1 MMDKLDVA
9 TFSRNS
15 FTYNAIV
22 RAMIAVIISTFR
34 PPQKLQLVATN
45 QNIFANK
52 ENCAEFTVDVDIICS
67 CLQCVQVHV
76 ERAAADLARHHQVL
90 LEDWSREEWS
100 CQVRLGLAASRS
112 TLNRVL
118 QL

>member
-52 ENCAEFTVDVDIICS
+52 ENCAEFTVDVDIIC
-67 CLQCVQVHV
+67 CNVC
-76 ERAAADLARHHQVL
+76 
-90 LEDWSREEWS
+90 
-100 CQVRLGLAASRS
+100 RS
-112 TLNRVL
+112 TSSGRRPTSPATTRSSSKTGRVRNGPVR
-118 QL
+118 

>member
-34 PPQKLQLVATN
+34 PPQKLQLVVTN

-52 ENCAEFTVDVDIICS
+52 ENCAEFTVDVDIIC
-67 CLQCVQVHV
+67 CNVC
-76 ERAAADLARHHQVL
+76 
-90 LEDWSREEWS
+90 
-100 CQVRLGLAASRS
+100 RS
-112 TLNRVL
+112 TSSGRRPTSPATTRSSSKTGRVRNGPVR
-118 QL
+118 

>member
-1 MMDKLDVA
+1 MMIDKLDGA

-22 RAMIAVIISTFR
+22 RAVIAVIISTFR

-52 ENCAEFTVDVDIICS
+52 ENCAEFIVD
-67 CLQCVQVHV
+67 
-76 ERAAADLARHHQVL
+76 RHHL
-90 LEDWSREEWS
+90 LIIAMFSGP
-100 CQVRLGLAASRS
+100 RLAGGGRPLPPPPGPPRRLVA
-112 TLNRVL
+112 
-118 QL
+118 

>member
-1 MMDKLDVA
+1 MMIDKLDVA

-22 RAMIAVIISTFR
+22 RAMIAVIIRTFR

-52 ENCAEFTVDVDIICS
+52 EN
-67 CLQCVQVHV
+67 
-76 ERAAADLARHHQVL
+76 
-90 LEDWSREEWS
+90 
-100 CQVRLGLAASRS
+100 
-112 TLNRVL
+112 
-118 QL
+118 

>member
-1 MMDKLDVA
+1 MMIDKLDVA

-15 FTYNAIV
+15 FAYNAIV

-52 ENCAEFTVDVDIICS
+52 ENCAEFIVDIICS
-67 CLQCVQVHV
+67 CLQCSQVHV
-76 ERAAADLARHHQVL
+76 
-90 LEDWSREEWS
+90 
-100 CQVRLGLAASRS
+100 
-112 TLNRVL
+112 
-118 QL
+118 

>member
-1 MMDKLDVA
+1 MMIDKLDVA

-22 RAMIAVIISTFR
+22 RAMIAVIIRTFR

-52 ENCAEFTVDVDIICS
+52 ENCAEFIVDV
-67 CLQCVQVHV
+67 QCRYHCN
-76 ERAAADLARHHQVL
+76 VL
-90 LEDWSREEWS
+90 
-100 CQVRLGLAASRS
+100 RS
-112 TLNRVL
+112 TSSGRRPTSPATTRSSSKTGRVRNGPVR
-118 QL
+118 